1 MTLAIGA
8 KEDIHSWKVREEY
21 QFSDHNMIEFKIE
34 NITFKE
40 KKVPTIDWTL
50 FKNSI
55 NLKEATYCTWDSNT
69 IEIEAE
75 RIESAIKLALQKST
89 FYKKPKPI
97 KARWFTNELQ
107 KEKRRIKQMFRECKS
122 NPSAELR
129 ERIKAA
135 NRAYL
140 KKVQKAKRKKWQE
153 LCNSIDDAKNMA
165 WLNKVI
171 ARSSKKTLGL

>member
-1 MTLAIGA
+1 
-8 KEDIHSWKVREEY
+8 
-21 QFSDHNMIEFKIE
+21 
-34 NITFKE
+34 
-40 KKVPTIDWTL
+40 
-50 FKNSI
+50 
-55 NLKEATYCTWDSNT
+55 
-69 IEIEAE
+69 
-75 RIESAIKLALQKST
+75 
-89 FYKKPKPI
+89 
-97 KARWFTNELQ
+97 
-107 KEKRRIKQMFRECKS
+107 MFRECKS

-171 ARSSKKTLGL
+171 ARSSKKTLGLLTRSDGTQTRSIDESIEWREC